1 MTDTHH
7 GPHASLRASV
17 CAPGLWWW
25 WWNGLLITT
34 VHKKQTGEAPG
45 RRYFA
50 ACDGPAGPTGGEGG
64 ARWRG
69 GQFIWVGPASV
80 RRQRIMV
87 SWTPRVLAYGHAVD
101 VSTSLLRNRETGNFQ
116 LSCLQACF
124 IVAFLGLL
132 VDTHANSLT
141 AFGPPSP
148 STHQPFFLFSR
159 VVVSFSFAIFFL
171 LLFFNL

>member
-148 STHQPFFLFSR
+148 STHQPFFPFLTSCCFFFFCDFFS
-159 VVVSFSFAIFFL
+159 ITFF
-171 LLFFNL
+171 